1 MTPPVLDIAV
11 LAGGTQVALLSTVR
25 WTLRGA
31 TLIAGTVISLTCPS
45 GLEAQDATRQ
55 GTGRSTLAGVSLEA
69 LEEIVAKA
77 TPDTP
82 AALTVANREIVVFRA
97 TLLGRTSSQRVSAA
111 MRLLSGIIDSREP
124 ITVASRSIAGGS
136 LVSVNGDDVL
146 AIVPADAD
154 PLLGETLENKT
165 MTAVE
170 RLQQALDETL
180 EATRP
185 RALAWAALAAAA
197 ATAAFVAILVSLV
210 RVNRRATV
218 TIARTAATRL
228 ATSRVGDELVRHT
241 SLVRY
246 VIRTLTML
254 TVIAGGTVAYW
265 WVSFVLRL
273 FPYTRPWGESLR
285 SFLVDRVVQL
295 GHGLVSTIPSLF
307 TILVIVVMTRLAI
320 KLVHLVFMGIERGRY
335 SIPGIYPE
343 TASSSRKLLTGL
355 LWVFALVVSY
365 PYLPGSDTEAFKG
378 ISVFI
383 GLMVSLGSSGLVNQV
398 MSGFTVTY
406 SRALRHGDYVRVG
419 EVEGTVTHIG
429 TLSTKIE
436 TPRRE
441 EVTIPNAV
449 LVSQTVTNYSR
460 NADTM
465 GVYTPT
471 SITIGYDVPWRQ
483 VEALLL
489 LAADRTEGV
498 RREPAPAVLQVG
510 LEDFYVRYTLLVAL
524 EQPHRRGPILATLH
538 ANIQD
543 AFNEHGVQIMSPN
556 YEADPETRKIVPRD
570 QWFAAPAARR
580 RETDTVQ
587 SA

>member
-1 MTPPVLDIAV
+1 MTPPALDIAV

-55 GTGRSTLAGVSLEA
+55 RTGRSTLAGVSLEA